1 MISIWLL
8 FLATKI
14 WEQRK
19 LGEIGTTYSGL
30 SGKNKSDFEKGNSNF
45 VTFLEVLNNPVLK
58 NIDLT
63 NKVEIK
69 ENEHQNKVK
78 RNDILFN
85 TSSETPEEVAT
96 STVVDVNQDNL
107 YLNSFCFGF
116 RPNVQFSNY
125 YIGYYLRSNH
135 FRSRVFCLAQGISR
149 YNISKKSLIKLK
161 LSLPKLEEQ
170 DKISRIFNQIELLL
184 TLYERKLKLLSQVKK
199 YFLDNLFAKK
209 EYPNLRFKG
218 YEDTWLKSKFSKF
231 LSIPEK
237 VKVTIDSPSR
247 ILTVKLNLGGVQ
259 KGANRTTLKLNS
271 TTYYLR
277 KAGQL
282 IYGKQNLFNGS
293 LAIIP
298 SQFEGY
304 VTSGDVPSLN
314 INNIDK
320 RFLYYYI
327 ARKSF
332 YKKTEAYSSGT
343 GSKRIHEK
351 TFLGFNIVYPEDL
364 KEQEKISKLISS
376 INSNIEL
383 YRSKKNNLMA
393 IKKNLLNAMFI

>member
-1 MISIWLL
+1 M
-8 FLATKI
+8 
-14 WEQRK
+14 
-19 LGEIGTTYSGL
+19 
-30 SGKNKSDFEKGNSNF
+30 
-45 VTFLEVLNNPVLK
+45 EVLNNPVLK

>member
-1 MISIWLL
+1 MIQDYTRYLTLS
-8 FLATKI
+8 FYA

-19 LGEIGTTYSGL
+19 LGKVIERKTQKRESSDLPYIEYADIIPNIGRLNKDIFSR
-30 SGKNKSDFEKGNSNF
+30 KNTKQGIYFQK
-45 VTFLEVLNNPVLK
+45 
-58 NIDLT
+58 
-63 NKVEIK
+63 
-69 ENEHQNKVK
+69 
-78 RNDILFN
+78 NDILFGKLR
-85 TSSETPEEVAT
+85 P
-96 STVVDVNQDNL
+96 
-107 YLNSFCFGF
+107 YLNNWLK
-116 RPNVQFSNY
+116 PQFKGIAVGDFWVFNGIKLNNDFLYY
-125 YIGYYLRSNH
+125 YIQTKKFSDVANATTGTKMPRSDWKLVSN
-135 FRSRVFCLAQGISR
+135 L
-149 YNISKKSLIKLK
+149 KIKFP
-161 LSLPKLEEQ
+161 SFEEQ
-170 DKISRIFNQIELLL
+170 QNIGKLLYSL
-184 TLYERKLKLLSQVKK
+184 EKLITLYERKFKLLSQVKK
-199 YFLDNLFAKK
+199 YFLNNLFTKK

-314 INNIDK
+314 INNINK
-320 RFLYYYI
+320 QFLYYYI
-327 ARKSF
+327 ARRSF

-351 TFLGFNIVYPEDL
+351 TFLSFNIVYPENL
-364 KEQEKISKLISS
+364 KEQEKISRLISS
-376 INSNIEL
+376 INSNIKL
-383 YRSKKNNLMA
+383 YCSKKNKLTA
-393 IKKNLLNAMFI
+393 IKKKLLNTMFI

>member
-1 MISIWLL
+1 MTKADKERQRKTPILRFKGFTDDWEQRQLEDLLKVNSGKDYKQLDRGNVPVYGTSGYMLSVNKSLSENDAIGIGRKGTIDKPQFLKAPFWTVDTLFFLTLQHMNDLNFIYYKFQNINWKKYDESTGVPSLTKNTINKIKISIPQLNEQNKIKQLFTFLDNLL
-8 FLATKI
+8 ALYDRKLKLLSQVKKYFLDNLFAEKEYPNLRFKGFTDA

-184 TLYERKLKLLSQVKK
+184 TLYENKQQ
-199 YFLDNLFAKK
+199 Y
-209 EYPNLRFKG
+209 
-218 YEDTWLKSKFSKF
+218 
-231 LSIPEK
+231 
-237 VKVTIDSPSR
+237 
-247 ILTVKLNLGGVQ
+247 LTE
-259 KGANRTTLKLNS
+259 
-271 TTYYLR
+271 
-277 KAGQL
+277 
-282 IYGKQNLFNGS
+282 I
-293 LAIIP
+293 
-298 SQFEGY
+298 
-304 VTSGDVPSLN
+304 
-314 INNIDK
+314 
-320 RFLYYYI
+320 
-327 ARKSF
+327 
-332 YKKTEAYSSGT
+332 
-343 GSKRIHEK
+343 
-351 TFLGFNIVYPEDL
+351 
-364 KEQEKISKLISS
+364 
-376 INSNIEL
+376 
-383 YRSKKNNLMA
+383 KNT
-393 IKKNLLNAMFI
+393 LLNTMFI

>member
-1 MISIWLL
+1 M
-8 FLATKI
+8 
-14 WEQRK
+14 
-19 LGEIGTTYSGL
+19 
-30 SGKNKSDFEKGNSNF
+30 
-45 VTFLEVLNNPVLK
+45 EVLNNPVLK

-184 TLYERKLKLLSQVKK
+184 TLYEKKKQLLTQLKQGIVNFLITKNGQKSQLRFSGFNNNWESKSFEKLLNYEQPTKYIVKK
-199 YFLDNLFAKK
+199 ADYISQGTPVLTANKSFILGYTNENNVYQNIPAIIFDDFTLESKYVDFPFMVKSSAIKILTSKNSNLFFIYQLLNNQRFVQEGHSRHYISVVQKK
-209 EYPNLRFKG
+209 KILVPSIQEQNKIGNLIKQL
-218 YEDTWLKSKFSKF
+218 ENNIEQNSDTIALLKS
-231 LSIPEK
+231 
-237 VKVTIDSPSR
+237 
-247 ILTVKLNLGGVQ
+247 
-259 KGANRTTLKLNS
+259 
-271 TTYYLR
+271 
-277 KAGQL
+277 
-282 IYGKQNLFNGS
+282 
-293 LAIIP
+293 
-298 SQFEGY
+298 
-304 VTSGDVPSLN
+304 
-314 INNIDK
+314 
-320 RFLYYYI
+320 
-327 ARKSF
+327 
-332 YKKTEAYSSGT
+332 
-343 GSKRIHEK
+343 
-351 TFLGFNIVYPEDL
+351 L
-364 KEQEKISKLISS
+364 KEFLLQ
-376 INSNIEL
+376 NIFL
-383 YRSKKNNLMA
+383 
-393 IKKNLLNAMFI
+393 

>member
-1 MISIWLL
+1 M
-8 FLATKI
+8 
-14 WEQRK
+14 
-19 LGEIGTTYSGL
+19 
-30 SGKNKSDFEKGNSNF
+30 KN
-45 VTFLEVLNNPVLK
+45 
-58 NIDLT
+58 
-63 NKVEIK
+63 
-69 ENEHQNKVK
+69 
-78 RNDILFN
+78 NDILFSN
-85 TSSETPEEVAT
+85 INSLEHIGKVAFVQHLSLDVIHGMNLLNIRINEKSISSKFIYYQLLIMKYNNLFKKIAKPA
-96 STVVDVNQDNL
+96 VNQASIAISELKKLVIKVPAVNEQCKIQAL
-107 YLNSFCFGF
+107 LT
-116 RPNVQFSNY
+116 
-125 YIGYYLRSNH
+125 
-135 FRSRVFCLAQGISR
+135 CL
-149 YNISKKSLIKLK
+149 
-161 LSLPKLEEQ
+161 E
-170 DKISRIFNQIELLL
+170 KII